1 MKHHHS
7 HGRAST
13 APHQGSLTPR
23 RQESAGPVSSHER
36 GPSQKN
42 RKQVPVAALHSVRK
56 SWRRRLEET
65 IRQSALIHTQTSLA
79 ALRMSSI
86 SFRPR
91 GVFVGLGLCS
101 GLRSPRRSPWTP
113 WGISSPQRRSGVAS
127 MPQSSWCSSLTPTPP
142 LQGPTPSLWRGSPER
157 WSLSWSASA
166 SAASSEKWRSS
177 PLRRSTRPWPTRGSS
192 KRRSTAAL

>member
-79 ALRMSSI
+79 ALRRSSI

-101 GLRSPRRSPWTP
+101 GPQVSQALPLDAVGYLLTAEAVRRSLEAPKLMVLIADTHATT
-113 WGISSPQRRSGVAS
+113 SGADPVS
-127 MPQSSWCSSLTPTPP
+127 VERQSREVVSVV
-142 LQGPTPSLWRGSPER
+142 ER
-157 WSLSWSASA
+157 DRKSVV
-166 SAASSEKWRSS
+166 
-177 PLRRSTRPWPTRGSS
+177 
-192 KRRSTAAL
+192 